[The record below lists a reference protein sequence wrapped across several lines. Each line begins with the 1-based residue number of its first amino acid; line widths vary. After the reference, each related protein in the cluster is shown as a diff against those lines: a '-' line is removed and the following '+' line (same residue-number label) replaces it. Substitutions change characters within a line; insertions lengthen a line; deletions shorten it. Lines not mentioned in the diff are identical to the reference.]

1 MHTLSPDTH
10 SKVEQLH
17 IELLRK
23 SPIFRR
29 LQIVASLVNPHDNY
43 PGRVFVNVTRMILK
57 NHV

>member
-23 SPIFRR
+23 APIFRR
-29 LQIVASLVNPHDNY
+29 LQIVASLVNPY